1 MKEAADADNYE
12 ITPPCTDCVHYEPCK
27 RHSQQLAA
35 ISSHPFYDVEPV
47 MASGDSIC
55 DMFLE
60 RCKLVATYERQ
71 SPKLEPLNNFHDIGM
86 YTPISERV
94 AVYTCSACGTPGSL
108 VNSYCPHCGAKILN
122 TAKE

>member
-1 MKEAADADNYE
+1 MADIVDPDNYQT
-12 ITPPCTDCVHYEPCK
+12 TPPCADCVHYEPCK

-35 ISSHPFYDVEPV
+35 VSGDPSYDAEPA
-47 MASGDSIC
+47 MASGDGIC

-60 RCKLVATYERQ
+60 RRKLVATYDKQ

-86 YTPISERV
+86 YTAISERV
-94 AVYTCSACGTPGSL
+94 AVYVCSTCGTPGSL

-122 TAKE
+122 TAEE